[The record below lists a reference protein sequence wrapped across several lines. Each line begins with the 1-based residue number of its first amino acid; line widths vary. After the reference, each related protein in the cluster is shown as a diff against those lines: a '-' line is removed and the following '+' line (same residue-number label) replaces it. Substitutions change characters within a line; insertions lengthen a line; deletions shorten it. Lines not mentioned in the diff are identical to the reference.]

1 MAEDFRARA
10 RLSPKGRLYEDF
22 EVGEVRQHHWG
33 RTIALSDTLLFTTLT
48 LSFNPLYSN
57 RIYAE
62 AHGHPD
68 IVVNPL
74 LVFNTV
80 LGMSVEDNSEIGG
93 PFVGVGA
100 LTYRQP
106 VYPGD
111 TLTARSTTQAARLS
125 ASNPANGI
133 VTWLTEGFNQRG
145 ELVID
150 FERSNLVRLRHPPT
164 RNTPAGHVAP

>member
-1 MAEDFRARA
+1 MAEDFRERA
-10 RLSPKGRLYEDF
+10 KLWPKGRLYEDF
-22 EVGEVRQHHWG
+22 AVGEVRQHHWG

-57 RIYAE
+57 RVYAE

-111 TLTARSTTQAARLS
+111 TLTARSTQGRAALGQQPGQRHRHLAHRGLQPARGAGDRLRTLQPRQAAPS
-125 ASNPANGI
+125 S
-133 VTWLTEGFNQRG
+133 
-145 ELVID
+145 
-150 FERSNLVRLRHPPT
+150 
-164 RNTPAGHVAP
+164 

>member
-1 MAEDFRARA
+1 MSDDFRARA
-10 RLSPKGRLYEDF
+10 KLRPKGRLYEDF

-57 RIYAE
+57 RVYAK

-80 LGMSVEDNSEIGG
+80 LGLSVEDNSEIGG

-111 TLTARSTTQAARLS
+111 TLTARSTTKAARTS
-125 ASNPANGI
+125 TSNPANGI
-133 VTWLTEGFNQRG
+133 VTWLTEGFNQR
-145 ELVID
+145 EERVID
-150 FERSNLVRLRHPPT
+150 FERSNLVRLRHPPKPEAT
-164 RNTPAGHVAP
+164 A

>member
-10 RLSPKGRLYEDF
+10 KLWPKGRLYEDF
-22 EVGEVRQHHWG
+22 TVGEVQIHHWG
-33 RTIALSDTLLFTTLT
+33 RTIAESDTLLFTTLT

-57 RIYAE
+57 RAFAQ

-74 LVFNTV
+74 LVFNIV
-80 LGMSVEDNSEIGG
+80 LGLSVEDNSEIGG
-93 PFVGVGA
+93 PFVGVGK
-100 LTYRQP
+100 LTHHQP

-125 ASNPANGI
+125 ASA
-133 VTWLTEGFNQRG
+133 T
-145 ELVID
+145 
-150 FERSNLVRLRHPPT
+150 PPT
-164 RNTPAGHVAP
+164 ASSPGGPRASTSATSW